1 MADTGPAA
9 RSFHAMAYDSDRSR
23 TVLFGGQVTGE
34 FLNDTWEWDGT
45 ARHIGRPETG
55 DLYAGIRPP

>member
-9 RSFHAMAYDSDRSR
+9 RSFQLTSHDSDRGEN
-23 TVLFGGQVTGE
+23 VLFGGQVTGG

-45 ARHIGRPETG
+45 EWTQVADTG
-55 DLYAGIRPP
+55 PSPL